1 MLHAAPLI
9 LIYGD
14 SLSAAYGLPANQGWG
29 ALLGQ
34 KLAGR
39 YQVVNASVSGET
51 TSGGLARLDNT
62 LRQHQPTLVLLE
74 LGANDALRGLPLDQA
89 EKNLGNMLEKI
100 RATGSSTLLIGM
112 RLPPNFGPVY
122 TKQFSDMYQRLANK
136 HNTALMPFLLEGFA
150 DQADYFQA
158 DGIHPNAKAQP
169 LIAEQVNKQIA
180 ALKKHPTEKKS
191 RESKR

>member
-14 SLSAAYGLPANQGWG
+14 SLSAAYGLPASQGWG

-34 KLAGR
+34 KLADR

-62 LRQHQPTLVLLE
+62 LRQHQPALVLLE

-89 EKNLGNMLEKI
+89 EKKSGDHAGKNQCRRGIKSADRHAPATQLWAGLHQTVQ
-100 RATGSSTLLIGM
+100 RYVSATGETAQYRADAVSVT
-112 RLPPNFGPVY
+112 RLCRTGRLFSGGRDPP
-122 TKQFSDMYQRLANK
+122 
-136 HNTALMPFLLEGFA
+136 
-150 DQADYFQA
+150 
-158 DGIHPNAKAQP
+158 
-169 LIAEQVNKQIA
+169 
-180 ALKKHPTEKKS
+180 
-191 RESKR
+191 